1 MRKKIYDDRSL
12 ACFPGILLFSQ
23 RMENLNQRVIDIFK
37 NLINSNFIGTLIKII
52 LNVSWF
58 EFILC
63 KIIYRKW
70 QWVWSN
76 KTKNWLIIWKF
87 WVNLLKMGIKPI

>member
-23 RMENLNQRVIDIFK
+23 RMENLNQRVIDIFE

-52 LNVSWF
+52 LNVS
-58 EFILC
+58 
-63 KIIYRKW
+63 
-70 QWVWSN
+70 
-76 KTKNWLIIWKF
+76 
-87 WVNLLKMGIKPI
+87 